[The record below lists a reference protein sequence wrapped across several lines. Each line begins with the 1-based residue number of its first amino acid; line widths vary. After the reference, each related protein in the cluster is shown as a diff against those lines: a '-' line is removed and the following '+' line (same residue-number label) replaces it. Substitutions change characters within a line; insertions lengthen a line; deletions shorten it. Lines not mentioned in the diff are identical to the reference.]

1 MITAMK
7 DQIGF
12 SLVELMVSISIGLLL
27 LAGLS
32 TLFVNSSRSQA
43 ELFKSSQQIE
53 NGRYA
58 MDLLGQDLR
67 HSGFYGE
74 FDNLPPRVGAQMAY
88 PAPLPDPC
96 STAAAD
102 LLAALPLPVQGYD
115 NVPATVPA
123 PLSGCL
129 SDANHVPGTDVV
141 VIRRAQTEVLLETGG
156 AAGITAAPG
165 ATATPILNEV
175 YLQADASAADI
186 QLGSGAPIA
195 KTKKA
200 DGNPTAISRKDFSV
214 SPVGMAAGYIRK
226 YHVHVYFIAP
236 CSAPNG
242 GGTSCTGA
250 GDDNGRPIPTLK
262 RLELTS
268 DGANTLFR
276 IVPLVEGIENLQLE
290 YGLDVTPAASPTNP
304 TGLPGDGA
312 PDDAYLASL
321 ADADWG
327 NVVAARVFLL
337 ARNTEST
344 AGYTD
349 AKSYQLGTTTAPAVP
364 GGNFKRHAYTA
375 EVRLVNPSSRR
386 EIPR

>member
-1 MITAMK
+1 
-7 DQIGF
+7 
-12 SLVELMVSISIGLLL
+12 
-27 LAGLS
+27 
-32 TLFVNSSRSQA
+32 
-43 ELFKSSQQIE
+43 
-53 NGRYA
+53 
-58 MDLLGQDLR
+58 
-67 HSGFYGE
+67 
-74 FDNLPPRVGAQMAY
+74 
-88 PAPLPDPC
+88 
-96 STAAAD
+96 
-102 LLAALPLPVQGYD
+102 
-115 NVPATVPA
+115 
-123 PLSGCL
+123 
-129 SDANHVPGTDVV
+129 
-141 VIRRAQTEVLLETGG
+141 
-156 AAGITAAPG
+156 
-165 ATATPILNEV
+165 
-175 YLQADASAADI
+175 
-186 QLGSGAPIA
+186 
-195 KTKKA
+195 
-200 DGNPTAISRKDFSV
+200 
-214 SPVGMAAGYIRK
+214 MAAGYIRK

-312 PDDAYLASL
+312 PDDAYLASP